1 MELSTSHFFDW
12 FTIEVRFV
20 IFSTCVLNFDGA
32 LIPIEDLSVLS
43 VYILVFSEL
52 ESVIFTHA
60 VDITCLAYITAV
72 LEPQ

>member
-1 MELSTSHFFDW
+1 VELSTCHFFYW

-20 IFSTCVLNFDGA
+20 IFSTCVLNFDCA

-52 ESVIFTHA
+52 KSVILAHA
-60 VDITCLAYITAV
+60 VDITCFTHITAV
-72 LEPQ
+72 LEP